1 MSKRGGSDIDFK
13 NKMAWAWTILNRT
26 ENSQL
31 WFENL
36 KTAYFRGTFFRL
48 EITIFRSRIF
58 SRNPKSFRDHFSMW
72 QNSDSQRIDA
82 SYLFIM
88 ERPSEPWLQ
97 KQIDEESEFF
107 NDIYQVS
114 NMKIYNAT
122 SEGFNSAPGLNF
134 SHAAR
139 FLSTSHSHWSG
150 RLVRGFLTRTLIKT
164 LKEFYKPNGIW
175 L

>member
-1 MSKRGGSDIDFK
+1 MTVNFRPE
-13 NKMAWAWTILNRT
+13 IL
-26 ENSQL
+26 
-31 WFENL
+31 
-36 KTAYFRGTFFRL
+36 
-48 EITIFRSRIF
+48 
-58 SRNPKSFRDHFSMW
+58 SRNQKSFRDHFSMW

-122 SEGFNSAPGLNF
+122 SGRFKLTFQSVTLNM
-134 SHAAR
+134 S
-139 FLSTSHSHWSG
+139 
-150 RLVRGFLTRTLIKT
+150 RLIQMRLNLIRMLQTRSSPILVCSS
-164 LKEFYKPNGIW
+164 NR
-175 L
+175 

>member
-1 MSKRGGSDIDFK
+1 
-13 NKMAWAWTILNRT
+13 
-26 ENSQL
+26 
-31 WFENL
+31 
-36 KTAYFRGTFFRL
+36 
-48 EITIFRSRIF
+48 
-58 SRNPKSFRDHFSMW
+58 MW

-139 FLSTSHSHWSG
+139 FFIYDSRSG

-164 LKEFYKPNGIW
+164 LKEFYKPNGI
-175 L
+175 

>member
-1 MSKRGGSDIDFK
+1 
-13 NKMAWAWTILNRT
+13 
-26 ENSQL
+26 
-31 WFENL
+31 
-36 KTAYFRGTFFRL
+36 
-48 EITIFRSRIF
+48 
-58 SRNPKSFRDHFSMW
+58 MW

-134 SHAAR
+134 SHTAR
-139 FLSTSHSHWSG
+139 FLSKSHSPRSNHP
-150 RLVRGFLTRTLIKT
+150 VRGALTRTWVKT
-164 LKEFYKPNGIW
+164 LKEFYKPDGIR
-175 L
+175 LQSIH

>member
-1 MSKRGGSDIDFK
+1 MAHFFDSKSRFFGRDF
-13 NKMAWAWTILNRT
+13 
-26 ENSQL
+26 
-31 WFENL
+31 F
-36 KTAYFRGTFFRL
+36 L
-48 EITIFRSRIF
+48 EIQ
-58 SRNPKSFRDHFSMW
+58 KSFRDHFSMW

-122 SEGFNSAPGLNF
+122 SEGFNSAPGLDF

-139 FLSTSHSHWSG
+139 FLSTSHTGSG

-164 LKEFYKPNGIW
+164 LKEFYEPNGIR
-175 L
+175 LQSIY

>member
-1 MSKRGGSDIDFK
+1 MTVSFRPE
-13 NKMAWAWTILNRT
+13 IL
-26 ENSQL
+26 
-31 WFENL
+31 
-36 KTAYFRGTFFRL
+36 
-48 EITIFRSRIF
+48 
-58 SRNPKSFRDHFSMW
+58 SRNQKSFRDHFSMW

-122 SEGFNSAPGLNF
+122 SEGFNFARGSFFPMPHGGRCCPRKAP
-134 SHAAR
+134 
-139 FLSTSHSHWSG
+139 
-150 RLVRGFLTRTLIKT
+150 
-164 LKEFYKPNGIW
+164 
-175 L
+175 